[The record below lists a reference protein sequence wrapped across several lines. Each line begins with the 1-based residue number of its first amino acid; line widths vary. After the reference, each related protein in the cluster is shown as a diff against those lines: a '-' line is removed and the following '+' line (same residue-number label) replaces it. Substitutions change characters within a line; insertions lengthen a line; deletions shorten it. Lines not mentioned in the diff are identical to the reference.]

1 MSQTL
6 GGWNR
11 RIFLGQAV
19 LLAVVVAVSYVT
31 RAAVQAAVL
40 VGLGSL
46 VVLTALHAMGAMK
59 QERGIVLDLSIGNAC
74 GLVSLLFFISAIA
87 GDGSVPSVVAGGP
100 FLALSVVMS
109 MFATEGA
116 RTLRAPRSARE
127 SVFAALPL
135 GVGPLYDWATRRF
148 GTPEAS

>member
-11 RIFLGQAV
+11 RIFLGQVV
-19 LLAVVVAVSYVT
+19 LLIVIVAVAYIT
-31 RAAVQAAVL
+31 RTGVQAAVL

-46 VVLTALHAMGAMK
+46 VVLTALHAVGAMK

-87 GDGSVPSVVAGGP
+87 GDGSVPSVVAGLL
-100 FLALSVVMS
+100 FLSVSAAMAIS
-109 MFATEGA
+109 AARAAATLGA
-116 RTLRAPRSARE
+116 PGLMRE
-127 SVFAALPL
+127 LVLSVLPL
-135 GVGPLYDWATRRF
+135 GAGLIF
-148 GTPEAS
+148 SK

>member
-19 LLAVVVAVSYVT
+19 LLAVVVAVAYIT

-40 VGLGSL
+40 VGLGSF

-87 GDGSVPSVVAGGP
+87 GDGSVPSVVAGLL
-100 FLALSVVMS
+100 FLSVSAAMAIS
-109 MFATEGA
+109 AARAAATLGA
-116 RTLRAPRSARE
+116 PGLMRE
-127 SVFAALPL
+127 LVLSVLPL
-135 GVGPLYDWATRRF
+135 GVGLIF
-148 GTPEAS
+148 SK

>member
-11 RIFLGQAV
+11 RIFLGQVV

-31 RAAVQAAVL
+31 RAAVL

-46 VVLTALHAMGAMK
+46 VVLTALHAVGAMK

-87 GDGSVPSVVAGGP
+87 GDGSVPSVVAGLL
-100 FLALSVVMS
+100 FLSVSAAMAIS
-109 MFATEGA
+109 AARAAATLG
-116 RTLRAPRSARE
+116 APRLMRE
-127 SVFAALPL
+127 LVLSVLPL
-135 GVGPLYDWATRRF
+135 GVGLIF
-148 GTPEAS
+148 SK